1 MKNKISELQSELKNT
16 LIMLRGVSCPRKRGF
31 LCNIIFD
38 IVQNI
43 INELLT
49 KKNGA

>member
-1 MKNKISELQSELKNT
+1 MTNKTHELQSELKNT
-16 LIMLRGVSCPRKRGF
+16 LRTLRGESCPRKRGF

-38 IVQNI
+38 IVQNM

-49 KKNGA
+49 KKGA

>member
-1 MKNKISELQSELKNT
+1 MTKINELQSELKNT
-16 LIMLRGVSCPRKRGF
+16 LRILRGESCPRKRGF

-49 KKNGA
+49 NKGA